1 MRKLGAKRDLWM
13 NWLLLS
19 PLILFY
25 VGMIIIPFILIFLGS
40 LGLIPLTAGL
50 PQGFSLEG
58 YRRFFL
64 TPGSPYLLC
73 FGFTFGVSLAVAAL
87 ATLIGYALALFLKLR
102 RPRWGKLFVSM
113 CRFPLFVPYLIAS
126 FMWWTLLYP
135 KGHVPMLLKSLFG
148 FSTPLTNDPY
158 GLGII
163 ICAIWMKFSVAF
175 SIMHSQ
181 FQMLDPDLE
190 AAARNLGAGTWQ
202 VIRKIYFPLTIYG
215 ALSSGAAI
223 FLSVFIAFSIAFVH
237 GASWPRF
244 LSMLIY
250 RDAVERGDWLMGYTI
265 SVIYVIVAAFVSFL
279 YMKVLASREKG
290 RTR

>member
-1 MRKLGAKRDLWM
+1 MIKLSVRKDLLTD
-13 NWLLLS
+13 WLLLA
-19 PLILFY
+19 PLTLFY
-25 VGMIIIPFILIFLGS
+25 VSMVIVPLILIFLCS
-40 LGLIPLTAGL
+40 LGLLPLTPGL

-58 YRRFFL
+58 YRRFFF
-64 TPGSPYLLC
+64 TSGAPYLFS
-73 FGFTFGVSLAVAAL
+73 FGFTFLVTLVAAL
-87 ATLIGYALALFLKLR
+87 LATLMGYTMALFLKLR
-102 RPRWGKLFVSM
+102 KPRWSKLFISM
-113 CRFPLFVPYLIAS
+113 ARFPLFVPYLIAS

-135 KGHVPMLLKSLFG
+135 KGYIPMILKNAFG
-148 FSTPLTNDPY
+148 FFTPLTNDPY

-190 AAARNLGAGTWQ
+190 AAARNLGASTWQ

-215 ALSSGAAI
+215 ALSSAAAI

-250 RDAVERGDWLMGYTI
+250 RDAVERGDWIMGYTI
-265 SVIYVIVAAFVSFL
+265 SVIYVFVAFFISFI
-279 YMKVLASREKG
+279 YMKILTSHERRRAR
-290 RTR
+290 